1 VAEGERLEVE
11 GRVIEALPRALF
23 AVEIQDAGR
32 TRVTAHLGAES
43 GLLRLLPGDQ
53 VVVALSG
60 YDTGRG
66 RIVRRGPGGRGD
78 HARGSRK

>member
-1 VAEGERLEVE
+1 MTEGRLEVE

-32 TRVTAHLGAES
+32 SRVTAHLGTES
-43 GLLRLLPGDQ
+43 GQLRLLPGDQ

-66 RIVRRGPGGRGD
+66 RIVRRGSGGRGD